1 MPHRL
6 MRMPFDSSHLEVP
19 WNVAV
24 ALGSGLASLTV
35 AAWQFVGS
43 KLAQLPTPDKVSG
56 WQERDIYLCALIIA
70 CGTIAWMGRWIAVKF
85 MQRDKESLDV
95 VRQNT
100 QSNWA
105 VAEALKAFTT
115 KVDDIVT
122 PAVTLAMQETFKP
135 ELQRPL
141 EAPRKRQGSPL
152 ETGS

>member
-1 MPHRL
+1 

-24 ALGSGLASLTV
+24 AIAGSLASLAV

-70 CGTIAWMGRWIAVKF
+70 CATIAWMGRWIAVKF

-100 QSNWA
+100 ESNWA
-105 VAEALKAFTT
+105 VAEALKAFTNQMNG
-115 KVDDIVT
+115 IIT
-122 PAVTLAMQETFKP
+122 PAVTMAMQETFMA
-135 ELQRPL
+135 RPP
-141 EAPRKRQGSPL
+141 APAGEHSQAPA
-152 ETGS
+152 

>member
-6 MRMPFDSSHLEVP
+6 MKMPLDSSHIEVP

-24 ALGSGLASLTV
+24 ALGSGLASIAV

-100 QSNWA
+100 ESNWA
-105 VAEALKAFTT
+105 VAEALKAFTNQMNG
-115 KVDDIVT
+115 IIT
-122 PAVTLAMQETFKP
+122 PAVTMAMQETFKP
-135 ELQRPL
+135 DLPRPL
-141 EAPRKRQGSPL
+141 GSTRKCPP
-152 ETGS
+152 ETGT

>member
-1 MPHRL
+1 
-6 MRMPFDSSHLEVP
+6 MRMPLDSSHIEVP

-24 ALGSGLASLTV
+24 ALGSGLASIAV

-100 QSNWA
+100 ESNWA

>member
-6 MRMPFDSSHLEVP
+6 MKLPLDPSHLEVP
-19 WNVAV
+19 WNVAL
-24 ALGSGLASLTV
+24 AITGSLASLAV

-43 KLAQLPTPDKVSG
+43 KLAQLPTPDKVAG

-100 QSNWA
+100 ESNWA
-105 VAEALKAFTT
+105 VAEALKAFTNQMNG
-115 KVDDIVT
+115 IIT
-122 PAVTLAMQETFKP
+122 PAVTMAMQETFKP
-135 ELQRPL
+135 DLPRPL
-141 EAPRKRQGSPL
+141 GSTHKRPP
-152 ETGS
+152 ETGT

>member
-6 MRMPFDSSHLEVP
+6 MKLPIDPSHLEVP

-24 ALGSGLASLTV
+24 AIGGGLASLAV
-35 AAWQFVGS
+35 AMWQFVGS

-70 CGTIAWMGRWIAVKF
+70 CATIAWMGRWIAVKF

-100 QSNWA
+100 ESNWA
-105 VAEALKAFTT
+105 VAEALKAFTAQMNG
-115 KVDDIVT
+115 IIT
-122 PAVTLAMQETFKP
+122 PAVTMAMQETFKP
-135 ELQRPL
+135 DLPRALSTQ
-141 EAPRKRQGSPL
+141 RKRDQS
-152 ETGS
+152 

>member
-1 MPHRL
+1 MPL
-6 MRMPFDSSHLEVP
+6 DSSHIEVP

-24 ALGSGLASLTV
+24 ALGSGLASIAV

-100 QSNWA
+100 ESNWA

>member
-6 MRMPFDSSHLEVP
+6 MKLPLDSSHIEVP

-24 ALGSGLASLTV
+24 ALGSGLASIAV

-100 QSNWA
+100 ESNWA

>member
-1 MPHRL
+1 
-6 MRMPFDSSHLEVP
+6 MRMPLDSSHIEVP

-24 ALGSGLASLTV
+24 ALGSGLASIAV

-100 QSNWA
+100 ESNWA
-105 VAEALKAFTT
+105 VAEALKAFTNQMNG
-115 KVDDIVT
+115 IIT
-122 PAVTLAMQETFKP
+122 PAVTMAMQETFKP

>member
-6 MRMPFDSSHLEVP
+6 MRMPLDSSHIEVP

-24 ALGSGLASLTV
+24 ALGSGLASIAV

-100 QSNWA
+100 ESNWA

>member
-19 WNVAV
+19 WNVAG
-24 ALGSGLASLTV
+24 ALGGVLASLAV

-100 QSNWA
+100 ESLWA
-105 VAEALKAFTT
+105 VARALESFTT
-115 KVDDIVT
+115 KVDGIVT
-122 PAVTLAMQETFKP
+122 PAVTMAMQETFKP
-135 ELQRPL
+135 DLPH
-141 EAPRKRQGSPL
+141 PPGSTRKRPP
-152 ETGS
+152 ETGT